1 MWMPLRSERDLTSS
15 NKSKTSPRDNKQ
27 KLQLL
32 RKANLKIMRNKSR
45 SLSNRRTSREERLMN
60 LKPRKLSL
68 PRAPL
73 PSKRPPPI
81 KRQAKQGN
89 NKNHLKNQDL
99 KARKNLLLLLLLQPR
114 GATRRNSEEYLLI
127 LYN

>member
-1 MWMPLRSERDLTSS
+1 MPLRSVRDQTSR

-27 KLQLL
+27 RLLL
-32 RKANLKIMRNKSR
+32 RKANHRIMRNKSR

-60 LKPRKLSL
+60 LKPKKLSL

-73 PSKRPPPI
+73 PSKRTPPI
-81 KRQAKQGN
+81 KRQANQGN

-99 KARKNLLLLLLLQPR
+99 KARNNLLLLLLQPR